1 MMSNSSPPGPA
12 WVVEQ
17 ELSAEQLVN
26 YVAEH
31 RVGREQL
38 IAVLEPQP
46 GLFTLIYEAA
56 PEERGAQAAEETRVE
71 LEAVAVVEQV
81 LEESGPG

>member
-1 MMSNSSPPGPA
+1 
-12 WVVEQ
+12 VVQ
-17 ELSAEQLVN
+17 RELSAEQLVLH
-26 YVAEH
+26 VAEH
-31 RVGREQL
+31 GVAREQL

-56 PEERGAQAAEETRVE
+56 PDAQAEPPLEETRVE
-71 LEAVAVVEQV
+71 LEAVAVVEQA